1 MFKNKIKFL
10 CCSVQTWI
18 NTGNENTV
26 VCFILKKKKRER
38 IIWHFAIKSAKQQL
52 AIYRHH
58 YCCMWKNGEMLSHY
72 ILMVLAYHNTLTG
85 STDVSGFKSTSQLRL
100 FCVEF
105 ACSVLPFESRDS
117 LHCIKITN
125 YVIDLQK
132 ISVLMW
138 KARRFMCPILLR
150 SWGW

>member
-1 MFKNKIKFL
+1 MLQCTDMNKHWKWKHGCLFYFKK
-10 CCSVQTWI
+10 
-18 NTGNENTV
+18 E
-26 VCFILKKKKRER
+26 KKRENN
-38 IIWHFAIKSAKQQL
+38 L
-52 AIYRHH
+52 ALCYKICKTATGYISTSLLLHVE
-58 YCCMWKNGEMLSHY
+58 NGEMLSHY